1 VTQEKKHA
9 DEVRSLTERVAIEKQ
24 SWEENQLKRQSN
36 WAAQTEREIREKLK
50 RERDREIELL
60 IGKLEAEATASR
72 EECERTADN
81 RIKRIRDKVRVCV
94 GVCVPHFLCSVSV
107 RRFFWLEFSFV

>member
-1 VTQEKKHA
+1 MTQEKKHA

-81 RIKRIRDKVRVCV
+81 RIKRIRDKVRVCI
-94 GVCVPHFLCSVSV
+94 CVPHFLCSVSV
-107 RRFFWLEFSFV
+107 RRFFWLEFFFV